1 MNRARLTFMFF
12 LLTGSLLLLPASAQE
27 TPPATKP
34 AASPTVPAAEK
45 PAAEKPAEKPTPAE
59 EADAP
64 PDLGENV
71 SADNSVSFPVD
82 I

>member
-1 MNRARLTFMFF
+1 MNRKIVRLFSLIA
-12 LLTGSLLLLPASAQE
+12 LLAATLLLLPAPAQE
-27 TPPATKP
+27 GAPPVAAERPAAPATKP
-34 AASPTVPAAEK
+34 APAGTA
-45 PAAEKPAEKPTPAE
+45 TPAE

>member
-1 MNRARLTFMFF
+1 MFI
-12 LLTGSLLLLPASAQE
+12 LMAASLLLLPASAQE
-27 TPPATKP
+27 TPPA
-34 AASPTVPAAEK
+34 AAEK
-45 PAAEKPAEKPTPAE
+45 PAAPEPKPPAEPAASE

>member
-1 MNRARLTFMFF
+1 MNRKIVRLGSLIA
-12 LLTGSLLLLPASAQE
+12 LLAATLLLLPAPAQE
-27 TPPATKP
+27 GAPPAAT
-34 AASPTVPAAEK
+34 EK
-45 PAAEKPAEKPTPAE
+45 PAAPAATPAE
-59 EADAP
+59 DADAP

>member
-1 MNRARLTFMFF
+1 MSRAVRLFSIFTLFAA
-12 LLTGSLLLLPASAQE
+12 SLLLLPASAQE
-27 TPPATKP
+27 TPPA
-34 AASPTVPAAEK
+34 AEK
-45 PAAEKPAEKPTPAE
+45 PAAPAARPAPAGTAAPAE